1 MPEGGGRLIA
11 GQYRL
16 IEQVGRGGF
25 AVVWRARDERLD
37 RDVAAKRLFL
47 PSYFTEEQ
55 RAEQRRRTLQ
65 EARSAARL
73 DHPGVVTV
81 HDVVEDGD
89 DPWIIMEFV
98 EGRSLGELVRA
109 EGPLPPE
116 RVADIGLQLVDALI
130 AAHRAGVLHR
140 DVKPG
145 NVLVAEHRV
154 VLGDFGLATVEGDPA
169 LTQSGVVMGAP
180 AYLSPERARGEP
192 AVPASDLWSLG
203 ATLFYA
209 VEGRRPF
216 TGPNTNA
223 VLHSI
228 VTEEPAPAPH
238 AGPLA
243 PVLDGL
249 LRKDI
254 ADRIDAD
261 AAAELLAAIADP
273 AQPLPGGAYADVP
286 RPPQAAGRRAHTG
299 RARRRSWAALAET
312 TRPQRAVRGVSPR
325 PTDPYSPRPTDR
337 YSPRPTPG
345 RSPRR
350 SAGQRPW
357 HGRHLT
363 LLVAAPVAVLA
374 LTLLT
379 VPEQPHDVAR
389 RTRPPRRPASTA
401 PRLAAALTAGP
412 GEIYTVAFS
421 PDGRTLATGGA
432 DHSVRLWNLP
442 DRRPMATLTGHAYD
456 VFAAAF
462 SPDGRTLATAGYDGK
477 VILWSPAGRTRVATL
492 DTHGNSVSALTFS
505 PDGGLLASAG
515 DAVRLWSVPDHRSA
529 GALPTRDEG
538 MFTAAFAPHG
548 NTLATAGTWAIRLW
562 DTARPGRPVTVTRL
576 TSLVVGMA
584 FSPDGRILAAGGYD
598 GRVRLWDVVTHRLV
612 ASLPSLPGRV
622 NGVAFS
628 PDGRLL
634 ACAGGDAVLLW
645 NALTRRPVTTLAPR
659 AGVVDAV
666 AFSPDGRTL
675 ATGGDDAT
683 VRLWDL
689 G

>member
-1 MPEGGGRLIA
+1 MPEGRGRLIA

-98 EGRSLGELVRA
+98 DGRSLGELIR
-109 EGPLPPE
+109 EDGPLPPE

-145 NVLVAEHRV
+145 NVLVAEQRV
-154 VLGDFGLATVEGDPA
+154 VLGDFGLATVEGDPG
-169 LTQSGVVMGAP
+169 LTQSGIVMGAP
-180 AYLSPERARGEP
+180 AYLAPERARGEP

-254 ADRIDAD
+254 ADRIGAD

-273 AQPLPGGAYADVP
+273 AWPLLGRAYTDGP
-286 RPPQAAGRRAHTG
+286 RPRAQIGRAH
-299 RARRRSWAALAET
+299 
-312 TRPQRAVRGVSPR
+312 V
-325 PTDPYSPRPTDR
+325 
-337 YSPRPTPG
+337 
-345 RSPRR
+345 
-350 SAGQRPW
+350 
-357 HGRHLT
+357 
-363 LLVAAPVAVLA
+363 
-374 LTLLT
+374 
-379 VPEQPHDVAR
+379 
-389 RTRPPRRPASTA
+389 
-401 PRLAAALTAGP
+401 
-412 GEIYTVAFS
+412 
-421 PDGRTLATGGA
+421 
-432 DHSVRLWNLP
+432 
-442 DRRPMATLTGHAYD
+442 
-456 VFAAAF
+456 
-462 SPDGRTLATAGYDGK
+462 
-477 VILWSPAGRTRVATL
+477 
-492 DTHGNSVSALTFS
+492 
-505 PDGGLLASAG
+505 
-515 DAVRLWSVPDHRSA
+515 
-529 GALPTRDEG
+529 
-538 MFTAAFAPHG
+538 
-548 NTLATAGTWAIRLW
+548 
-562 DTARPGRPVTVTRL
+562 
-576 TSLVVGMA
+576 
-584 FSPDGRILAAGGYD
+584 
-598 GRVRLWDVVTHRLV
+598 
-612 ASLPSLPGRV
+612 
-622 NGVAFS
+622 
-628 PDGRLL
+628 
-634 ACAGGDAVLLW
+634 
-645 NALTRRPVTTLAPR
+645 
-659 AGVVDAV
+659 
-666 AFSPDGRTL
+666 
-675 ATGGDDAT
+675 
-683 VRLWDL
+683 
-689 G
+689 